1 MARRVPRE
9 PLSAAAALLAGWLVC
24 GALAPAAAQ
33 PTSELV
39 RYGFDERV
47 ATGPDTL
54 RVFQNARGSVQL
66 SSAFRLGG
74 YRSVEIRDAAS
85 DGDFPELLGR
95 FPMRREGR
103 LFAHFALLVADP
115 DQEFN
120 VALAGPAR
128 FRLVK
133 DGIGF
138 WLKGRDGSLWHVSD
152 SMPKRLAPLRA
163 FVWYVIDVAYDVTS
177 GTYDL
182 TVTEEGSGAPLVS
195 LERQPNAASQS
206 GSAVEVFSFIGDAEE
221 DASGVVYYVDDVV
234 LAADRPVD
242 LAPLVAP
249 GRRKL
254 FVDAWSEHRRRLEAG
269 PSCFAAM
276 DVRDLGL
283 APRDL
288 PGPGNDDET
297 AVLRTVLDPG
307 GPRRVRTA
315 SAELAPP
322 LAAAG
327 AWAEGCEAL
336 RQAKLDEAIAAFARA
351 EQLWPRGRIYALSRV
366 LALARARRAEEAER
380 LLASIAGEFRG
391 DLRLP
396 IVEALVGLAKDD
408 LDEVLRALASP
419 AQGLPIELGGDV
431 ARIAEQY
438 FLVLLWRGDYAA
450 ALQHALTLEARLR
463 ELALPTAPWTE
474 RVGDAAF
481 FLGEMPR
488 AQEAYRTALGTGD
501 DTLLYEKL
509 ADASFRSG
517 DLDQE
522 RVWRE
527 KVYGSLRDV
536 E

>member
-9 PLSAAAALLAGWLVC
+9 PLSVAALIVAAGLACGAVAHAAAE
-24 GALAPAAAQ
+24 AP
-33 PTSELV
+33 SELV

-54 RVFQNARGSVQL
+54 RVFQNARGSVRL

-74 YRSVEIRDAAS
+74 YRSVEIRDVAG

-138 WLKGRDGSLWHVSD
+138 WLKGRAGALWHVSD

-182 TVTEEGSGAPLVS
+182 TVTEEGSRAPLVA
-195 LERQPNAASQS
+195 LERQPNAAAQT
-206 GSAVEVFSFIGDAEE
+206 GSAVEVFSFIGDAED

-242 LAPLVAP
+242 LAPFVAP

-254 FVDAWSEHRRRLEAG
+254 FVDAWSEHRRRLETG
-269 PSCFAAM
+269 PSCFAAI
-276 DVRDLGL
+276 DPADLGL
-283 APRDL
+283 EPGDL
-288 PGPGNDDET
+288 PGPGNDDDA
-297 AVLRTVLDPG
+297 AVLRAALDSG
-307 GPRRVRTA
+307 GPRRIR
-315 SAELAPP
+315 SAPQELAPP
-322 LAAAG
+322 LAAAA
-327 AWAEGCEAL
+327 AWSEGCEAL
-336 RQAKLDEAIAAFARA
+336 RQSKLDESIAAFARA
-351 EQLWPRGRIYALSRV
+351 ESLWPAGRIYPLSRAV
-366 LALARARRAEEAER
+366 ALARAQEVNEAEKV
-380 LLASIAGEFRG
+380 LASIAGEFRG
-391 DLRLP
+391 DLRLS
-396 IVEALVGLAKDD
+396 IAQALVGLAQDD
-408 LDEVLRALASP
+408 LDRALRVLAPP
-419 AQGLPIELGGDV
+419 AQGLPIELGADV
-431 ARIAEQY
+431 ARIADQY
-438 FLVLLWRGDYAA
+438 FLVLLWRGSYAE
-450 ALQHALTLEARLR
+450 ALAYAVGVEARLR
-463 ELALPTAPWTE
+463 EIGLPTAPWTE
-474 RVGDAAF
+474 RIGDAAF
-481 FLGEMPR
+481 FLGETDR
-488 AQEAYRTALGTGD
+488 AQEAYRAALGAGED
-501 DTLLYEKL
+501 ALLYEKL

-517 DLDQE
+517 DVEQE

-527 KVYGSLRDV
+527 KVYGSLRD
-536 E
+536 